1 MVKNFVTEYLHL
13 PKKQRNG
20 TLALLLLV
28 VGISLLP
35 FVFPFFIKPITTDTA
50 SFEKE
55 IATLKIKQA
64 DSSATDQRAAFN
76 DDRSPLYEPAD
87 RKFAGKETWKGTLFY
102 FNPNTLDEAGWKKLG
117 VREKT
122 ITTIQKYISKG
133 GKFYKPEDL
142 EKIWGLSAA
151 DKERLIPFVQIE
163 KTSVAANYPPN
174 NYSKPVVEKS
184 TYSPQLIDIN
194 TADTSALIA
203 LPGIGSKLSQRIIS
217 FRDKL
222 GGFYKI
228 EQVSETFGLPDS
240 TFQKIK
246 PRLQIG
252 NPVVKQLSINSAS
265 ADELKL
271 HPYVRYPIANAI
283 VQYRS
288 QHGNYAALS
297 DLKKIM
303 LITDDVY
310 NKILPYLQ
318 L

>member
-1 MVKNFVTEYLHL
+1 MRKTFITEYLHL

-20 TLALLLLV
+20 TLALLLLIV
-28 VGISLLP
+28 CISLLP
-35 FVFPFFIKPITTDTA
+35 FIFPFFIKPLSTNTA

-55 IATLKIKQA
+55 IATLKIKQV
-64 DSSATDQRAAFN
+64 DSSFADQRAAFN
-76 DDRSPLYEPAD
+76 DGHSPLYEPAD
-87 RKFAGKETWKGTLFY
+87 RKFTREETFKGVLFY
-102 FNPNTLDEAGWKKLG
+102 FNPNTLDAAGWKKLG

-163 KTSVAANYPPN
+163 KAGVAANYPTN
-174 NYSKPVVEKS
+174 NYSKPVVEKN
-184 TYSPQLIDIN
+184 TYTPQLIDIN
-194 TADTSALIA
+194 IADTSAFIA

-228 EQVSETFGLPDS
+228 EQVAETFGLADS

-246 PRLQIG
+246 PRLQLG

-265 ADELKL
+265 ADDLKS
-271 HPYVRYPIANAI
+271 HPYVRYLIANAI

-288 QHGNYAALS
+288 QHGNYAAVS

-310 NKILPYLQ
+310 NKMFPYLQ

>member
-1 MVKNFVTEYLHL
+1 MDKNFVTEYLHL
-13 PKKQRNG
+13 TKKQRNG
-20 TLALLLLV
+20 TLALLLLIV
-28 VGISLLP
+28 CISLLP
-35 FVFPFFIKPITTDTA
+35 FIFPFFIKPLSTNTA

-64 DSSATDQRAAFN
+64 DSSATNQRTTFN
-76 DDRSPLYEPAD
+76 DDHSPLYEPAE
-87 RKFAGKETWKGTLFY
+87 RKFAREETFKGVLFY
-102 FNPNTLDEAGWKKLG
+102 FNPNTLDAGGWKKLG

-151 DKERLIPFVQIE
+151 EKERLIPFVQIE
-163 KTSVAANYPPN
+163 KAGVAANYSTN
-174 NYSKPVVEKS
+174 NYNKSVVAKNIY
-184 TYSPQLIDIN
+184 TPQLIDIN
-194 TADTSALIA
+194 VADTSAFIA

-228 EQVSETFGLPDS
+228 EQVAETFGLADS

-246 PRLQIG
+246 PRLQLN

-265 ADELKL
+265 ADDLKA

-288 QHGNYAALS
+288 QHGNYAAIS

-310 NKILPYLQ
+310 TKMLPYLQ

>member
-1 MVKNFVTEYLHL
+1 MGKNFITEYLHL
-13 PKKQRNG
+13 TKKQRNG
-20 TLALLLLV
+20 TLALLLLI
-28 VGISLLP
+28 VGICLLP
-35 FVFPFFIKPITTDTA
+35 FIFPFFIRPLSTNTA

-55 IATLKIKQA
+55 IATLKTKQD
-64 DSSATDQRAAFN
+64 DSSFTDQRAASN
-76 DDRSPLYEPAD
+76 DGHSPLYEPVD
-87 RKFAGKETWKGTLFY
+87 RKFTPEETFKGVLFY
-102 FNPNTLDEAGWKKLG
+102 FNPNTLDAGGWKKLG

-163 KTSVAANYPPN
+163 KASIAANYPTN
-174 NYSKPVVEKS
+174 NYSKPVVEKKIY
-184 TYSPQLIDIN
+184 TPQLIDIN
-194 TADTSALIA
+194 VADTSAFIA

-228 EQVSETFGLPDS
+228 EQVAETFGLADS

-246 PRLQIG
+246 PRLQLN

-265 ADELKL
+265 ADDLKA

-288 QHGNYAALS
+288 QHGNYAAIS

-310 NKILPYLQ
+310 TKMLPYLQ

>member
-1 MVKNFVTEYLHL
+1 MGKNIITEYLHL
-13 PKKQRNG
+13 TKKQRNG
-20 TLALLLLV
+20 TLSLLLLIV
-28 VGISLLP
+28 CISLLP
-35 FVFPFFIKPITTDTA
+35 FVFPFFIKPLSTNTA

-55 IATLKIKQA
+55 IATLKIKQV
-64 DSSATDQRAAFN
+64 DSSFADQRATFN
-76 DDRSPLYEPAD
+76 DGLSPLYEPGD
-87 RKFAGKETWKGTLFY
+87 RKFTREEIFKGVLFY
-102 FNPNTLDEAGWKKLG
+102 FNPNTLDAAGWKKLG

-133 GKFYKPEDL
+133 GKFYKPDDL
-142 EKIWGLSAA
+142 GKIWGLSAA

-163 KTSVAANYPPN
+163 KASVTANYPTN
-174 NYSKPVVEKS
+174 NYSKSVVEKKIYTS
-184 TYSPQLIDIN
+184 QLIDIN
-194 TADTSALIA
+194 VADTSAFIA

-228 EQVSETFGLPDS
+228 EQVAETFGLADS

-246 PRLQIG
+246 PKLQLG
-252 NPVVKQLSINSAS
+252 NPVVKQLSINSAT
-265 ADELKL
+265 ADDLKL
-271 HPYVRYPIANAI
+271 HPYLRYAIANAI

-288 QHGNYAALS
+288 QHGNYAAVS

-310 NKILPYLQ
+310 NKMLPYLQ